1 VDPFREWVHASIV
14 TTGST
19 YRSLEAPPAGLD
31 VAVAALAEIAE
42 LASREC
48 RECRKIAAGDVVFD
62 TRAEHRTNCAGYV
75 AHRALS
81 AILGRRPK
89 GSLPSP

>member
-1 VDPFREWVHASIV
+1 V

-19 YRSLEAPPAGLD
+19 HRSLETPPAGLD
-31 VAVAALAEIAE
+31 TAVAALVEVTE

-75 AHRALS
+75 AHRAIA
-81 AILGRRPK
+81 AILGRRVR
-89 GSLPSP
+89 SE